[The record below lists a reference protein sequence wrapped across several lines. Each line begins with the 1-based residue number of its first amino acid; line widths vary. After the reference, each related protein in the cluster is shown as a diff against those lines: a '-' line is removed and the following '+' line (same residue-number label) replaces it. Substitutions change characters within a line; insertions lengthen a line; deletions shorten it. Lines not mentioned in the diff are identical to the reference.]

1 MTVARLGVPAPV
13 RLRPP
18 ATRVAVVAALVAV
31 LIAAAAVLRLE
42 AASGRVG
49 QASADEHAYVRLATD
64 LRTTGHYGGA
74 TTAHPLHWAPGAPAL
89 FALADVLSG
98 HAGGGRI
105 DLPAARRA
113 QAVVG
118 ALTVGAAF
126 ALAALIAGAWAGL
139 AAGAAVAFLPPM
151 IAATQHLTS
160 EPLGAFAVTAAL
172 AMVVWAWNRGRP
184 VGFAAAGAA
193 LGAACLV
200 RADVLPAAL
209 LLVPAVGLLFG
220 RRAGRRAGLAAAG
233 ALLAGLLAVTA
244 PWSVWASTSSGAFV
258 PITDGGTSTLFVGT
272 YLPGHGTMFGL
283 KHALAREA
291 VRVHPEIRHTP
302 LFRVRER
309 DFLDAVA
316 ARHPGL
322 SRDAAISAELHRNL
336 RVYLLGHPAAFA
348 RMTAVKL
355 WRMWAFPFRGT
366 FRHTPAA
373 TIWLHRL
380 LVALATAGLVAGLI
394 RRRAPLLGLVLLAVG
409 VTTAV
414 DVAFV
419 AEARHAFRLLPAL
432 LAGGA
437 AGWALLAAGRRRPS
451 VADSSG

>member
-1 MTVARLGVPAPV
+1 MTVARLSLPAPV

-18 ATRVAVVAALVAV
+18 GARPAAVAALVAV
-31 LIAAAAVLRLE
+31 LIAAAGALRLE
-42 AASGRVG
+42 AVAGHIGRP
-49 QASADEHAYVRLATD
+49 SADERAYVRLATD
-64 LRTTGHYGGA
+64 LRTTGHYGGP
-74 TTAHPLHWAPGAPAL
+74 TTAHPLHWAPGAPML
-89 FALADVLSG
+89 FAFADALSG
-98 HAGGGRI
+98 HAGGRRI
-105 DLPAARRA
+105 DVVAARRA

-126 ALAALIAGAWAGL
+126 ALAALIAGPWAGL
-139 AAGAAVAFLPPM
+139 AAAAAVAFLPPLVE
-151 IAATQHLTS
+151 ATQHLTS

-172 AMVVWAWNRGRP
+172 AAVAWAWKRGHAA
-184 VGFAAAGAA
+184 GFAVAGAA
-193 LGAACLV
+193 LGGACLV

-209 LLVPAVGLLFG
+209 VLVPAVGVLVA
-220 RRAGRRAGLAAAG
+220 RRAGRRPGLAAAG
-233 ALLAGLLAVTA
+233 ALLAGVLAVTA

-258 PITDGGTSTLFVGT
+258 PITDGGTTTLFVGT
-272 YLPGHGTMFGL
+272 YLPGNGTMFGL

-316 ARHPGL
+316 ARHPRL

-336 RVYLLGHPAAFA
+336 RVYLLGDPVGFA
-348 RMTAVKL
+348 RMTAAKL
-355 WRMWAFPFRGT
+355 WRMWAYPFRGT
-366 FRHTPAA
+366 FRHAPAS
-373 TIWLHRL
+373 TIWLHRV
-380 LVALATAGLVAGLI
+380 LVALATAGLLAGLA
-394 RRRAPLLGLVLLAVG
+394 RRRAPLLGLVLLVVG

-437 AGWALLAAGRRRPS
+437 AGWALLATGRRRPS
-451 VADSSG
+451 AADAKP